1 MRKKIKENAPSRR
14 KFAGISLRFISF
26 TRSFRSRR
34 VGESILSFV
43 TIPGGDGHKP
53 FALRIVMN
61 VSTIWGSNC
70 VPLQRL
76 NSAMASS
83 TERAFL

>member
-1 MRKKIKENAPSRR
+1 MKKIKKNAPSRR
-14 KFAGISLRFISF
+14 RLAGISLPFSPF
-26 TRSFRSRR
+26 TRSFRSQ
-34 VGESILSFV
+34 VSANSPSSV
-43 TIPGGDGHKP
+43 TMSRGDGHKP
-53 FALRIVMN
+53 LELRTVMN

-76 NSAMASS
+76 NSAIASS